1 MTDATY
7 SRALLIFA
15 FVRQEFD
22 RTGDIIRG
30 LMPLFEPIFAE
41 MDGEMFSPSDFA
53 SRVERLYGLKM
64 HPYVAEDWVP
74 RFEEAGLLE
83 QAGSDHYSQ
92 SYRCKGAPLKLAS
105 PDGADVEAIVEELTT
120 HAEGRLRESAS
131 TLSRLNIENGIIK
144 RLYKPEFLALLSRPQ
159 KTFTKSS
166 TLTLS
171 STDADDTAVDPESLL
186 DFILAD
192 RLLALSHENR
202 VQFDAITDIAGGA
215 LVSEVVLAL
224 RNPPSRG
231 QTAKNIEIYIDSPL
245 ILDLLDLSTRQNHEY
260 TKLLIDDL
268 KAMGVY
274 LCQIASKPDPAFA
287 SNSDP
292 FGYC

>member
-1 MTDATY
+1 MTDGTY
-7 SRALLIFA
+7 SRALLTFA

-41 MDGEMFSPSDFA
+41 MDGGMFSPSEFA
-53 SRVERLYGLKM
+53 SRVEQLYGLKM

-83 QAGSDHYSQ
+83 KVGSDNYSQ

-105 PDGADVEAIVEELTT
+105 PDGADVEAIVEELTA
-120 HAEGRLRESAS
+120 HAEGRLRERGSD
-131 TLSRLNIENGIIK
+131 LSRVNIEDGIIR

-166 TLTLS
+166 TLSLS
-171 STDADDTAVDPESLL
+171 STSADDTSVDPEALL

-192 RLLALSHENR
+192 RLLALSREN
-202 VQFDAITDIAGGA
+202 
-215 LVSEVVLAL
+215 
-224 RNPPSRG
+224 
-231 QTAKNIEIYIDSPL
+231 
-245 ILDLLDLSTRQNHEY
+245 
-260 TKLLIDDL
+260 
-268 KAMGVY
+268 
-274 LCQIASKPDPAFA
+274 
-287 SNSDP
+287 
-292 FGYC
+292 